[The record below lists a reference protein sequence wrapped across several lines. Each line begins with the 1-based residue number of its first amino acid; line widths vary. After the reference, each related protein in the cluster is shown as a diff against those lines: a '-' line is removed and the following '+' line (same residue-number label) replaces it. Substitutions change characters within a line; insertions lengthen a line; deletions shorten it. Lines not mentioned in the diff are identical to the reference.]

1 VRPNYR
7 DELDSLRLLDTALI
21 KLYGMTLNWAQ
32 MSAFL
37 KVCFMRICL
46 FDAAAASWPSALSIG
61 RY

>member
-21 KLYGMTLNWAQ
+21 KLYGMTQNWAQ

-37 KVCFMRICL
+37 KV
-46 FDAAAASWPSALSIG
+46 AYALVCSV
-61 RY
+61 